1 MKYVEFNI
9 VNHLYFIFSK
19 VNGYFEEVNRNKY
32 LIIVSTNE
40 SKERIT
46 RYEEVWSKIRD
57 LTRSETKKSRWFWW
71 KIYENQI

>member
-1 MKYVEFNI
+1 M
-9 VNHLYFIFSK
+9 
-19 VNGYFEEVNRNKY
+19 NGYFEEVNRNKY

-57 LTRSETKKSRWFWW
+57 LTRSETKNSR
-71 KIYENQI
+71 